1 MSAVAPAAPGFV
13 PRPLPRLLSVVTP
26 AYDEA
31 ENLPELWE
39 RLDAV
44 VARLE
49 IAWEWIVVDDA
60 STDATAA
67 VLADLA
73 ALHPCVRPL
82 RRTRRRGSHAAIL
95 RGCREARGDAAL
107 VLAAD
112 LQDPPEALPLLLA
125 QWQYG
130 ADVVWA
136 ARPPASRAAARH
148 ARLGPLYYWLMRNV
162 AGLRGMPAHGADLV
176 LIDAHVLR
184 ALRRPRRRTTSVL
197 ALIAALGRSQVSIP
211 SAREPRRRGRSGW
224 TSAGRVRLGITS
236 LAEFA
241 AARVLGSFD
250 RP

>member
-1 MSAVAPAAPGFV
+1 MSAVVPAAPGFL
-13 PRPLPRLLSVVTP
+13 PRPLPRLLSIVTP

-31 ENLPELWE
+31 ENLPELWA

-73 ALHPCVRPL
+73 ALHPCVRPV

-125 QWQYG
+125 QWQHG

-136 ARPPASRAAARH
+136 ARPRATARQ

-162 AGLRGMPAHGADLV
+162 AGLHDMPAHGADLV
-176 LIDAHVLR
+176 LIDGSVLR

-224 TSAGRVRLGITS
+224 TSAGRARLGITS

-241 AARVLGSFD
+241 TARVLGSFD